1 MVKFV
6 KSIKSFR
13 RREKKGKTK
22 KSEEETIAMM
32 EIEKKE
38 VGIHWNTFLYFL
50 NFVNAR
56 IPRLGQWRVPVLLS
70 GNHQRLSLAIQ
81 TYIF

>member
-22 KSEEETIAMM
+22 KSEETIAMM

-38 VGIHWNTFLYFL
+38 VGIHWNIFLYFL
-50 NFVNAR
+50 NFVNGR
-56 IPRLGQWRVPVLLS
+56 ILRLKLWRVPVLLS

-81 TYIF
+81 TYLN